1 MQLPITPIQS
11 GFGILSLDKLSDGG
25 RADVISSLG
34 DMLRHSVEGT
44 GDAWARA
51 FADPTLRMGIT
62 GLSRAGK
69 TVFITSFVANMMQR
83 GRMAAFGPEREGR
96 IEAAYLQP
104 QPDDTVARFD
114 YESHLAAMTGSEA
127 HWPMGTRSVSQLR
140 LSLRVM
146 PKSRLA
152 RLTGPR
158 KLHLDIT
165 DYPGEWL
172 LDLGLLSQSY
182 AQWSQVALAQISAR
196 ADTLPEARAFLTLAT
211 EAISEARHDEI
222 EAATLAQSFT
232 AYLHAARAAG
242 FSQLT
247 PGRFILPGDLQ
258 GSPALTFAPLPS
270 ENPKRGSIARE
281 AARRFEAYK
290 SQIVRPFFR
299 AHFAKIDRQVVL
311 VDLLSAMQGGPE
323 VLEDLRQAM
332 AGILSVFRH
341 GANGPLSAVLGQKT
355 DRILFAATKADYL
368 HQSQHQAYT
377 DLLEALV
384 QEAKHRADYRGAKT
398 RAMAIASL
406 RSTVEERRAIDGS
419 EVDLVVGRVGQADQ
433 MRALYAGQLPEHP
446 DHILAPARAGAR
458 DWSDHEFAM
467 TDFAPPCNS
476 LRAGLGPPHIRLDA
490 AAEFLLADRMG

>member
-1 MQLPITPIQS
+1 MHHAL
-11 GFGILSLDKLSDGG
+11 GILSWAQSKDGG
-25 RADVISSLG
+25 GPDVIPALG
-34 DMLRHSVEGT
+34 NMLRDSVEGSA
-44 GDAWARA
+44 DALARA
-51 FADPTLRMGIT
+51 FSDPGLRIGVT

-69 TVFITSFVANMMQR
+69 TVFITSLVANMIQR

-114 YESHLAAMTGSEA
+114 YESHLAAMTGAEA

-140 LSLRVM
+140 LSLRVT

-158 KLHLDIT
+158 RLHLDIT

-182 AQWSQVALAQISAR
+182 AQWSKASLKQVIAKSDI
-196 ADTLPEARAFLTLAT
+196 LPEARDFLGLAT
-211 EAISEARHDEI
+211 EAVAEARHDEI
-222 EAATLAQSFT
+222 QAAALARSFT

-247 PGRFILPGDLQ
+247 PGRFILPGDLH
-258 GSPALTFAPLPS
+258 GSPALTFAPLPVES
-270 ENPKRGSIARE
+270 PKRGSIARE

-290 SQIVRPFFR
+290 LQIVRPFFR

-323 VLEDLRQAM
+323 ILEDLRQAM

-341 GANGPLSAVLGQKT
+341 GANGPFSALLGQKT

-368 HQSQHQAYT
+368 HQSQHSAYAN
-377 DLLEALV
+377 LLEALV
-384 QEAKHRADYRGAKT
+384 QEAKQRADYRGAKT

-406 RSTVEERRAIDGS
+406 RSTVEERREIDGAD
-419 EVDLVVGRVGQADQ
+419 VDLVVGRVGLDTQ
-433 MRALYAGQLPEHP
+433 MRALFAGELPAHP
-446 DHILAPARAGAR
+446 DQILAPARAGAR
-458 DWSDHEFAM
+458 DWSDHEFAT
-467 TDFAPPCNS
+467 TDFAPPHNS
-476 LRAGLGPPHIRLDA
+476 LRAGFGPPHIRLDA